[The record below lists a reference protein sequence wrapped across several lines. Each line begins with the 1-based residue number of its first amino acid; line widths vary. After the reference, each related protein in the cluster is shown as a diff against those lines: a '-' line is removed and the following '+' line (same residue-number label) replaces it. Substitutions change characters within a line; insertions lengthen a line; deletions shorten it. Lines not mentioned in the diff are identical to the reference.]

1 MWACLWC
8 ICWSARVDAPA
19 VLVVLSSATFHS
31 GTSSSIHFDTA
42 DNILAQVDGEKVR
55 QAA

>member
-1 MWACLWC
+1 MF
-8 ICWSARVDAPA
+8 A
-19 VLVVLSSATFHS
+19 VRFVVAHAS

-55 QAA
+55 NGRPSPGANQPTTSPLGRALG